1 MEHITVIGAG
11 PLGRATTRTLVET
24 GHQVTVA
31 TRSGTQLPG
40 AQAARADVVTGDG
53 LEGLASSAAI
63 VACCN
68 FTYTVA
74 GWRHAWPLAIENL
87 IRLAEQQDATLV
99 VAGNLYSY
107 ARGVMPMRATDPL
120 DPPSALGEVR
130 ADVTRRLFQAH
141 EQGRIRAVE
150 VRGSSY
156 LGAGAGTG
164 SYARSRIVGPLLAKG
179 RAGIIGSA
187 DSPHTW
193 TAISDFGRLLARA
206 ATDPGMTGRAWH
218 VPSAPARSVRELARL
233 LFQAAGIGGEPG
245 LRVIP
250 APVMR
255 LLGWF
260 SPVMRA
266 IGQTG
271 YQMEA
276 PFICD
281 DTDTRD
287 LLGETH
293 TPLEET
299 LAGMVA
305 AAAWDVKAAA

>member
-156 LGAGAGTG
+156 LGPAQGRGPMPGRG
-164 SYARSRIVGPLLAKG
+164 SLGPCWPRGGPASSAAPTPRTPGPRSP
-179 RAGIIGSA
+179 
-187 DSPHTW
+187 T
-193 TAISDFGRLLARA
+193 SDVS
-206 ATDPGMTGRAWH
+206 W
-218 VPSAPARSVRELARL
+218 
-233 LFQAAGIGGEPG
+233 
-245 LRVIP
+245 P
-250 APVMR
+250 APPPI
-255 LLGWF
+255 LG
-260 SPVMRA
+260 
-266 IGQTG
+266 
-271 YQMEA
+271 
-276 PFICD
+276 
-281 DTDTRD
+281 
-287 LLGETH
+287 
-293 TPLEET
+293 
-299 LAGMVA
+299 
-305 AAAWDVKAAA
+305 